1 VWVVWKRRLAIAA
14 GVLVG
19 LAAIGVGAYFLVDA
33 IRDDGE
39 TEPPPPAPRIV
50 VHTERPQPE
59 AAQDLGFP
67 EFATKNTTRVAGAD
81 VAADAAAVA
90 LAVYP
95 STGGVPGPDAV
106 TLVDSRDWQSG
117 VAAASLAGPP
127 VGAPILVSEG
137 DDLPDLTT
145 DALEALGP
153 GGSASTKGA
162 QVFQIGDAAAPS
174 GVDSERVRGDS
185 AAAIAAEVDKLRD
198 ELTGEEP
205 DNVLLVGSQRPEY
218 AMPAAGWAARSG
230 DPVLFVGK
238 DSVPEP
244 TLDALKR
251 HEDASL
257 YALGPPST
265 ISDKALKEVKD
276 AASPVVRIGDSDP
289 VQNAIDFARYV
300 DGNFGWNITDPGHG
314 LVIAS
319 DREPLDAAAAAPLG
333 AVARHRR
340 SAAGAGVAAGIHAG
354 HQARLRG
361 RPDACGL
368 QPRVDHRRPA
378 DDLGRVPVSGRR
390 SRRGGPG
397 KVRHRRERPAASAE
411 AEAARPI
418 PGQPGLADQGTAK
431 AVTETRGQRR

>member
-1 VWVVWKRRLAIAA
+1 VWVVWKRRLAIGA

-33 IRDDGE
+33 IRDGGE

-50 VHTERPQPE
+50 VHTERSQPE

-127 VGAPILVSEG
+127 VRAPILVSEG
-137 DDLPDLTT
+137 DELPDLTT

-153 GGSASTKGA
+153 GGSAATKGT
-162 QVFQIGDAAAPS
+162 QVFQIGEAATPS
-174 GVDSERVRGDS
+174 GVDTERVRGKS
-185 AAAIAAEVDKLRD
+185 AAAIAADVDRLRQ
-198 ELTGEEP
+198 ELTGEKPE
-205 DNVLLVGSQRPEY
+205 NVLLVGSQQPEY
-218 AMPAAGWAARSG
+218 TMPAAGWAARSG
-230 DPVLFVGK
+230 DPVLFVGR

-251 HEDASL
+251 YEDVSL
-257 YALGPPST
+257 YALGPPSA
-265 ISDKALKEVKD
+265 ISDKALKEVED
-276 AASPVVRIGDSDP
+276 VASPVVRIGDSDP

-319 DREPLDAAAAAPLG
+319 DREPLDAAAAAPL
-333 AVARHRR
+333 
-340 SAAGAGVAAGIHAG
+340 SASGNWGPLLVTDDPR
-354 HQARLRG
+354 QVPESLRG
-361 RPDACGL
+361 FLLDIKPGY
-368 QPRVDHRRPA
+368 VDDPTRAVYNHVWIIGDQQTISVGFQSQV
-378 DDLGRVPVSGRR
+378 DDLAEVAPVRSGTGT
-390 SRRGGPG
+390 SVQPPPQKPNQPDQSKGQQASKTKGPP
-397 KVRHRRERPAASAE
+397 K
-411 AEAARPI
+411 
-418 PGQPGLADQGTAK
+418 Q
-431 AVTETRGQRR
+431 